1 MDMITLVGIGVVLFF
16 GSLIQRVT
24 GMGLALVAAPFLV
37 LLLGSVTGVQTLQ
50 VVGLGVCLASAIT
63 LWSDVNIRLA
73 ILLLVSSCIG
83 LIPGTL
89 IARSLPASW
98 LGILI
103 GTLTLAALA
112 SIAFLRKSSLFVG
125 ARGTGIAGALSGF
138 MNVTAGVGGP
148 PIVIYANS
156 INWNYREYLATV
168 QLYFAGLN
176 VLSLLARGAP
186 DLPAAGWAVAAGSS
200 VAGIV
205 IGNRLSTTIN
215 ESIAKKAIFAI
226 ACIGSLA
233 TVIQGVSTL

>member
-1 MDMITLVGIGVVLFF
+1 MDTITLVSVGVVLFF

-37 LLLGSVTGVQTLQ
+37 LILGTVIGVQTLL

-63 LWSDVNIRLA
+63 LRADVNIRRA
-73 ILLLVSSCIG
+73 ILLLATSVVG

-89 IARSLPASW
+89 IARALPASW

-103 GTLTLAALA
+103 GTVTLAALA
-112 SIAFLRKSSLFVG
+112 SIVFLRKSSLFVG

-176 VLSLLARGAP
+176 VLSLFARGVP
-186 DLPAAGWAVAAGSS
+186 ELPASGWAVAAISA
-200 VAGIV
+200 VAGII
-205 IGNRLSTTIN
+205 IGNRLSKTIN
-215 ESIAKKAIFAI
+215 ESIAKKAVFAI
-226 ACIGSLA
+226 AFIGSLA
-233 TVIQGVSTL
+233 TVIQGISTL

>member
-1 MDMITLVGIGVVLFF
+1 MDMITLVGVGVVLFF

-24 GMGLALVAAPFLV
+24 GMGLALVASPFLV
-37 LLLGSVTGVQTLQ
+37 LLLGGVTGVQTLQ

-83 LIPGTL
+83 LVPGTL

-98 LGILI
+98 LSILI
-103 GTLTLAALA
+103 GAVTLAALA
-112 SIAFLRKSSLFVG
+112 CTVFLRESSLFVG

-148 PIVIYANS
+148 PIVIYAHS
-156 INWNYREYLATV
+156 TDWDYREYLATV

-176 VLSLLARGAP
+176 VLSLLARGVP
-186 DLPAAGWAVAAGSS
+186 DLPAAGWAITAGSS
-200 VAGIV
+200 VAGLIV
-205 IGNRLSTTIN
+205 GTLLSTTIN
-215 ESIAKKAIFAI
+215 ESIAKKAVFVI

-233 TVIQGVSTL
+233 TVIRGVTTL

>member
-1 MDMITLVGIGVVLFF
+1 MITLVGVGVVLFF

-24 GMGLALVAAPFLV
+24 GMGLALVASPFLV

-63 LWSDVNIRLA
+63 LWPDVNIRLA
-73 ILLLVSSCIG
+73 ALLLVSSCIG
-83 LIPGTL
+83 LVPGTL
-89 IARSLPASW
+89 IARSLPAGW

-103 GTLTLAALA
+103 GTVTLAALA
-112 SIAFLRKSSLFVG
+112 STVLLRKSSLFVG
-125 ARGTGIAGALSGF
+125 ARGTGVAGALSGF

-156 INWNYREYLATV
+156 IDWDYREYLATV

-176 VLSLLARGAP
+176 VLSLLARGVP
-186 DLPAAGWAVAAGSS
+186 DLATAGWGVVAGSS
-200 VAGIV
+200 VAGLI
-205 IGNRLSTTIN
+205 IGNHLSATIN
-215 ESIAKKAIFAI
+215 ESIAKKAVFAI

-233 TVIQGVSTL
+233 TVVQGASNL